1 MIWNSNVVE
10 AGDTITAEQYN
21 DLRTDVASVLE
32 SAVPVGTVVMWA
44 GNSVNVPS
52 GWALCDGSA
61 ISRTTYEDLYA
72 LQGNVFGGGDGSTTF
87 NLPDM
92 RDRFV
97 VGAGTSYSSNSKGG
111 ATSVNIAHTHTVNAH
126 THSVGNH
133 THDQGSLVAL
143 VNHQNDRTYM
153 KSTPYSWSADCANYT
168 GSSHANAYIS
178 GRGADVVGSTG
189 SAGASTTSSNGSST
203 GSGGSASLENRPP
216 YIGILYI
223 IKVLN

>member
-1 MIWNSNVVE
+1 MVWNSSTVE

-32 SAVPVGTVVMWA
+32 SAVPVGTIVMWA
-44 GNSVNVPS
+44 GNSSNVPT

-111 ATSVNIAHTHTVNAH
+111 VNSNNIAHTHTVNAH
-126 THSVGNH
+126 THSIENH

-143 VNHQNDRTYM
+143 MNVQNDRAYM
-153 KSTPYSWSADCANYT
+153 RSTSYSWSADYANYT
-168 GSSHANAYIS
+168 GSSHPNTYLSSRAV
-178 GRGADVVGSTG
+178 DVVGSTG
-189 SAGASTTSSNGSST
+189 SAGAGTTSSNGSST
-203 GSGGSASLENRPP
+203 GSGGSTSLENRPL

-223 IKVLN
+223 IKVSS